1 VKINIQNTL
10 KHPCANT
17 TEGTK
22 VENDKDKN
30 QYRQLQN
37 CKTGGVMP
45 KACAND
51 DQVKTLLKSANPV
64 NACYR
69 EHGQNKTLCKINSS
83 CNQNL
88 HEKTTFDKKSFVSQ
102 SRYSLIVVI
111 FFQQAFIVC
120 YYVPSC

>member
-1 VKINIQNTL
+1 
-10 KHPCANT
+10 
-17 TEGTK
+17 
-22 VENDKDKN
+22 
-30 QYRQLQN
+30 
-37 CKTGGVMP
+37 MP